1 MHASHQTESSSKC
14 SEGSTNMVLRHVS
27 FRCYVP
33 GVTRIIANT
42 KKQYVKNLNHRHS
55 KGTFF
60 LEKVFRFLGFLGF
73 FSIAIVMVCC
83 SRKSR
88 WCTLQVTSSKD
99 RNVRDLVTALFG
111 ADGLTKSCSDTIVF
125 DDAASRIEAKLT
137 ALPASLQQYVKV
149 KVYTVHSPLYVVF

>member
-1 MHASHQTESSSKC
+1 
-14 SEGSTNMVLRHVS
+14 MVLRHVS

-42 KKQYVKNLNHRHS
+42 
-55 KGTFF
+55 
-60 LEKVFRFLGFLGF
+60 
-73 FSIAIVMVCC
+73 
-83 SRKSR
+83 
-88 WCTLQVTSSKD
+88 D
-99 RNVRDLVTALFG
+99 G